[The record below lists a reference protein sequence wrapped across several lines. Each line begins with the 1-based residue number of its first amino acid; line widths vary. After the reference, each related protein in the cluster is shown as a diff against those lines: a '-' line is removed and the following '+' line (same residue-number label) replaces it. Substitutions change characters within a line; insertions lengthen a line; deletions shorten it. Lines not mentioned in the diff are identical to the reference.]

1 MILLPARGR
10 SRTFLEELSAFIMNS
25 TLAID
30 IGGTHVKIRIPSD
43 PDKRKFESGS
53 TLTPRQMVD
62 GVRKLAADWNF
73 DSVSIG
79 LPAPIRNDR
88 PVKEPANLGP
98 GWLGFDYDTDFGV
111 PVKVIN
117 DAAMQAVGSYNGG
130 RMLFLGLGTGL
141 GSCLIVNHD
150 IMPLELAHLPYRK
163 GRTFEDYVGVH
174 GLESLGK
181 KRWCRHV
188 TRICGMLFAAL
199 LPDEIVIGGGNMI
212 HLKTM
217 PEHCRAGDNAN
228 AFEGGFRIWQPEWA
242 AAVPVHDEGRSR

>member
-1 MILLPARGR
+1 MH
-10 SRTFLEELSAFIMNS
+10 S

-43 PDKRKFESGS
+43 PDKRQFDSGP

-62 GVRKLAADWNF
+62 GVRKLVAGWSF

-88 PVKEPANLGP
+88 PVKEPANLGA
-98 GWLGFDYDTDFGV
+98 GWLDFDYDADFGV

-117 DAAMQAVGSYNGG
+117 DAAMQAVGSYDGG

-141 GSCLIVNHD
+141 GSCLIVGRD
-150 IMPLELAHLPYRK
+150 IMPMELAHLPYRK

-181 KRWCRHV
+181 KRWRRHV
-188 TRICGMLFAAL
+188 AKVCGMLFAAL
-199 LPDEIVIGGGNMI
+199 LPDEIVIGGGNLI
-212 HLKTM
+212 HVKTM

-228 AFEGGFRIWQPEWA
+228 AFEGGFRLWQPAWK
-242 AAVPVHDEGRSR
+242 

>member
-1 MILLPARGR
+1 MPARGR
-10 SRTFLEELSAFIMNS
+10 SRLFLQEGSAFIMNS

-43 PDKRKFESGS
+43 PEKRRFDSGP

-62 GVRKLAADWNF
+62 GVRKLAAGWSF

-88 PVKEPANLGP
+88 PVTEPANLGP

-163 GRTFEDYVGVH
+163 GRTFEDYIGVH
-174 GLESLGK
+174 GLESMGK
-181 KRWCRHV
+181 KRWRRHV
-188 TRICGMLFAAL
+188 ATICSMLFAAL
-199 LPDEIVIGGGNMI
+199 LPDEIVIGGGNMTD
-212 HLKTM
+212 LKTM
-217 PEHCRAGDNAN
+217 PEHCRAGNNAN
-228 AFEGGFRIWQPEWA
+228 AFEGGFRLWQPEWA
-242 AAVPVHDEGRSR
+242 AAVPMQNGASSR